1 MNDTQTS
8 KIRPLSSLLFLLLL
22 GQVVHSRLHEPQRE
36 LLEHDLRI
44 PVPEDNGHVASSD
57 LIPSLDD
64 TIELGRFSSLIYA
77 FKSQN
82 AHNCSAFD
90 SIFHTFTSYHT
101 NNNPNLFHHHHH
113 HHHSSSSY
121 PAPLAD
127 SNYTCHLFKRNEQ
140 DTQVLVVSR
149 THPIPSYNYVAIVYA
164 GTDDFRNALT
174 DTNIRTKVFG
184 PQPEDYEG
192 ADDDDDGD
200 DEDDNHGDE
209 YQPFV
214 SSDIRVHAGF
224 NNAVFKHGLYP
235 EIRDTVLTI
244 QEQLPSIRIVTT
256 GHSLG
261 AADAILT
268 AVALKV
274 DLAKR
279 VTPNATHTSPL
290 DYHYNSTQSIVSL
303 NFGSPK
309 TGNGPW
315 RKFVNSIPGLGIWR
329 MVRGV
334 DLVPR
339 MPGMRFHH
347 VGHTVQLDSKGAGA
361 YWLHNGDHDLGYR
374 GVPFGWNSTFS
385 F

>member
-1 MNDTQTS
+1 M
-8 KIRPLSSLLFLLLL
+8 
-22 GQVVHSRLHEPQRE
+22 
-36 LLEHDLRI
+36 
-44 PVPEDNGHVASSD
+44 
-57 LIPSLDD
+57 
-64 TIELGRFSSLIYA
+64 
-77 FKSQN
+77 
-82 AHNCSAFD
+82 
-90 SIFHTFTSYHT
+90 
-101 NNNPNLFHHHHH
+101 
-113 HHHSSSSY
+113 
-121 PAPLAD
+121 
-127 SNYTCHLFKRNEQ
+127 
-140 DTQVLVVSR
+140 VVSR
-149 THPIPSYNYVAIVYA
+149 THPISSYNYVAIVYA

-192 ADDDDDGD
+192 TDDDGD
-200 DEDDNHGDE
+200 ENDDDDQDE

-235 EIRDTVLTI
+235 EIRDTVLEI
-244 QEQLPSIRIVTT
+244 QQQLPTIRIVTT

-279 VTPNATHTSPL
+279 ITPNATHTSPL
-290 DYHYNSTQSIVSL
+290 DYHYNATQSIVSL

-315 RKFVNSIPGLGIWR
+315 REFVNSIPGLGIWR

-347 VGHTVQLDSKGAGA
+347 VGHTVQLDSKAAGA
-361 YWLHNGDHDLGYR
+361 YWLHNGDHELGYR
-374 GVPFGWNSTFS
+374 GVPFGWNTLPYALAPAAAYEHLIGHYTKYLSQKSNVDPEKYYINHFEAYRSGDHDESDDDDGVPSDDYYVPPENGNSTSTSLTVEEYLDQYAEQYLKYCEIERALEAGNFEIEAS
-385 F
+385 LQIL